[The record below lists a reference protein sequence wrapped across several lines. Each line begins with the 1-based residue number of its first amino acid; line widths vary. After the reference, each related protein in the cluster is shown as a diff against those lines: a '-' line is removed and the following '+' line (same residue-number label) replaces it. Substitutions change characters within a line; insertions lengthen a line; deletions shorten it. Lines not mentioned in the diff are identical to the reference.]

1 MITSAWA
8 EVKSHSR
15 RGSENVNIDSG
26 SDSGGRVLDRFG
38 AMMTEFEVG
47 MSGVNT
53 SQVDVVWPLEP
64 RE

>member
-1 MITSAWA
+1 MNA
-8 EVKSHSR
+8 
-15 RGSENVNIDSG
+15 DSG

-38 AMMTEFEVG
+38 AMMTEFDVG

-53 SQVDVVWPLEP
+53 SQVDVVWPSEP

>member
-1 MITSAWA
+1 MNS
-8 EVKSHSR
+8 
-15 RGSENVNIDSG
+15 DSG

-47 MSGVNT
+47 MPGEST
-53 SQVDVVWPLEP
+53 SQVDVVWPSEP